1 MSNFLAAEESG
12 IITIKK
18 AKSLFKSA
26 AKKATDPF
34 GATSKADKL
43 YGTSDDDTI
52 KGLGGNDVVYG
63 GWGDDKLYGGK
74 GNDKLYGGDGDD
86 KLYGEAGNDKLY
98 GGDGDDLLD
107 GGTGNDTIYGGDGDD
122 TLKGQKGNDKLYGG
136 DGDDTLYGGKGDER
150 LYGGAGADTFVY
162 ANGDG
167 NDRIGDFGHQDRL
180 QITKGKISAI
190 TRKNMR
196 NDVVLTIGKGSIR
209 VYDVGTKG
217 MTFADSF
224 GTTGTIWVARS
235 GDTPNYDRYFTYIE
249 AGDDFKGTL
258 DAAMFFGK
266 KSNTNGTYE
275 RFYDKSIDMGKTKR
289 SATVLG
295 SSFADNFN
303 FGYEGDAVFK
313 GNTTIKNFNTDN
325 DMISFYNTSDY
336 SSSVSGNDLI
346 LDINN
351 GGKIKIVGAAG
362 KDIMIAAKPD

>member
-12 IITIKK
+12 IITIK
-18 AKSLFKSA
+18 ATKSLFKAA
-26 AKKATDPF
+26 AKKATDTI
-34 GATSKADKL
+34 GGTKRNDKL
-43 YGTSDDDTI
+43 YGTNADDTI
-52 KGLGGNDVVYG
+52 KGLGGNDVLYG
-63 GWGDDKLYGGK
+63 GW
-74 GNDKLYGGDGDD
+74 GDD
-86 KLYGEAGNDKLY
+86 KLYGEAGNDNLY

-107 GGTGNDTIYGGDGDD
+107 GGAGNDKLYGSDGDD

-136 DGDDTLYGGKGDER
+136 DGEDKLYGGKGDDR

-235 GDTPNYDRYFTYIE
+235 GNTPNQDRYFTYIE

-266 KSNTNGTYE
+266 NSNTNGTYE

>member
-12 IITIKK
+12 IITIK
-18 AKSLFKSA
+18 ATKSLFKSA
-26 AKKATDPF
+26 PKKASDPF
-34 GATSKADKL
+34 GATAKADKL
-43 YGTSDDDTI
+43 YGTNADDTI
-52 KGLGGNDVVYG
+52 KGLGGNDVLYG

-74 GNDKLYGGDGDD
+74 GNDKLYGGEGDD
-86 KLYGEAGNDKLY
+86 FLYGEAGNDNLY

-107 GGTGNDTIYGGDGDD
+107 GGAGNDKLYGSDGDD

-136 DGDDTLYGGKGDER
+136 DGEDKLYGGKGDDR

-167 NDRIGDFGHQDRL
+167 NDRIGDYGNQDRL
-180 QITKGKISAI
+180 QITKGTISAI

-209 VYDVGTKG
+209 IYDVGTKG
-217 MTFADSF
+217 ITFADSF
-224 GTTGTIWVARS
+224 GTTGTIWVARNS
-235 GDTPNYDRYFTYIE
+235 NAVNSDRYFNYIE

-266 KSNTNGTYE
+266 NQNSSDYVKG
-275 RFYDKSIDMGKTKR
+275 IDMGKTQG

-295 SSFADNFN
+295 SSFAENFN
-303 FGYEGDAVFK
+303 FGWEGDAIFK
-313 GNTTIKNFNTDN
+313 GNTTIKNFNADN
-325 DMISFYNTSDY
+325 DMISFYNASGFSD
-336 SSSVSGNDLI
+336 SVSGNDLI
-346 LDINN
+346 LNING

-362 KDIMIAAKPD
+362 KDINIRGNFD